1 MTGMKFL
8 CEINFNACLFFS
20 AARYA
25 SNNGDF
31 QTSASKL
38 SFALVNVRAILT
50 HFSPKIDEF
59 LTSQNISTP
68 TEEQVNIFVSNLMY
82 AMEEGCTLSLLYSYS
97 LYSHSSMNV
106 C

>member
-1 MTGMKFL
+1 MQTGLVASKVAGDHSL
-8 CEINFNACLFFS
+8 LYAFFS
-20 AARYA
+20 SSLIPAARYA

-31 QTSASKL
+31 QGSASKL

-68 TEEQVNIFVSNLMY
+68 TEEQVCY
-82 AMEEGCTLSLLYSYS
+82 
-97 LYSHSSMNV
+97 
-106 C
+106 